1 MDTYIYNQIHADTYR
16 VTLQRTLVESVCIC
30 AYVCICRAYVVHM
43 CAYRCFMLYVCAYVC
58 TFVCIDAPS
67 TFCCKKYMHIC
78 TYIHIQHTYSST
90 YMHIHFQY
98 SKHTYHINRCISG
111 TYMHVYVCICMY
123 LVCIR
128 TVSVC
133 I

>member
-16 VTLQRTLVESVCIC
+16 VTLPRTLVESVCIC

-43 CAYRCFMLYVCAYVC
+43 CAYLCFMLYVCAYVC
-58 TFVCIDAPS
+58 TFVCIDAPN
-67 TFCCKKYMHIC
+67 TFWCKKYMHIC
-78 TYIHIQHTYSST
+78 TYIHIQHTYSRA
-90 YMHIHFQY
+90 YMHIHFKY
-98 SKHTYHINRCISG
+98 SKHTYHINQCICG